1 MLITSELNSI
11 VNLYFARAT
20 KLQFKKKHIMFQ
32 SIYFVKKKYWK
43 SQKHESWKT
52 TLGTLTDFIK
62 RIKSSLSKVN
72 NYIKKRDSY

>member
-1 MLITSELNSI
+1 
-11 VNLYFARAT
+11 
-20 KLQFKKKHIMFQ
+20 MFQ